1 MSAFKPNCVDKK
13 AVVNNCNE
21 NFRPPLSVRVSSS
34 LTRCSRN
41 ALLFA
46 LSEYLFKL
54 TNFKIKSDIILI
66 DK

>member
-1 MSAFKPNCVDKK
+1 MLAFKPNCVDKK

-21 NFRPPLSVRVSSS
+21 NFQLPLSFRVSSS
-34 LTRCSRN
+34 LMHCSRN

-46 LSEYLFKL
+46 FSEYLIKL